1 MHHTVEQRMESDP
14 DLTHLQM
21 LLPCRKV
28 LNFVHASDTDQKDMG
43 TEVPRAGQ
51 SAGIV
56 QGLTPRL
63 VLSLCTGAVLCFACK
78 WKMK

>member
-1 MHHTVEQRMESDP
+1 MESDP

-21 LLPCRKV
+21 LLPYRKV

-56 QGLTPRL
+56 QGSLPGSFS
-63 VLSLCTGAVLCFACK
+63 LSVQVPFCASLASGK
-78 WKMK
+78 